1 MAIYGSATSGS
12 GNSVISLQEINTKR
26 IQFKEGLESVIDAY
40 KAILKDLEEYSAMK
54 EGSDV
59 GKQAEDLI
67 AKINEILVGLEG
79 ICNKHYSYLLA
90 VLSGREEMDSLQNA
104 ELFNTLQ
111 DVGLATGAGDGQN
124 STTVQGDGNNVQTA
138 GRDINT
144 NYYQRAG
151 RDNNGHNGVGNTGH
165 AGYGNSGNIAAQGNG
180 IGNRVADSSN
190 NAGSY
195 NGGGHS
201 GGSGSSGG
209 GSNPGRQGGGST
221 TNVIVPQQTG
231 TGTSSTSQTE
241 RYWKST
247 ITQTTPNTTPQN
259 PAFNPKLQVAGG
271 ASQSKINLVNNVPG
285 SSGFSGGGGGGSSTY
300 NTYNYPQQ
308 PSTSDVKPEV
318 KPTSTPSQNAEVTGK
333 GNASNVVG
341 DGNVVGNNMNAQ
353 SLNGDAVNQ
362 AGLLN
367 DNSRDFVGTVF
378 GDFDDS
384 KTSFGNNTLGQ
395 DFTKAGLGLLGLGG
409 AGLAYGA
416 YKYNKDKNNNEE
428 DEAYLDNQMDN
439 QM

>member
-1 MAIYGSATSGS
+1 MAIYGNATSGS

-40 KAILKDLEEYSAMK
+40 KAILKEIEEYKALK
-54 EGSDV
+54 GDEAV
-59 GKQAEDLI
+59 GKQLEELI
-67 AKINEILVGLEG
+67 AKINEILVNLQE
-79 ICNKHYSYLLA
+79 ICNKHYSYLLT
-90 VLSGREEMDSLQNA
+90 VLSGREEMDTMQNA

-111 DVGLATGAGDGQN
+111 EVGLATGAGDGQN
-124 STTVQGDGNNVQTA
+124 STTVNGNNNNTQTA
-138 GRDINT
+138 GRDMIN

-151 RDNNGHNGVGNTGH
+151 RDVNGHAGVGNTGH

-190 NAGSY
+190 NAGTY
-195 NGGGHS
+195 GGVKT
-201 GGSGSSGG
+201 
-209 GSNPGRQGGGST
+209 PGVVVQPDTAKGT
-221 TNVIVPQQTG
+221 TVTD
-231 TGTSSTSQTE
+231 

-247 ITQTTPNTTPQN
+247 ITTTPVQPQQT
-259 PAFNPKLQVAGG
+259 PAFEQKLQVAGG
-271 ASQSKINLVNNVPG
+271 ASQSKINLVNNVPA
-285 SSGFSGGGGGGSSTY
+285 STGGGFGGGSVTY
-300 NTYNYPQQ
+300 NTYNYPQA
-308 PSTSDVKPEV
+308 PAAPEV
-318 KPTSTPSQNAEVTGK
+318 KAEVPAAPVVDQDAAVVGK

-341 DGNVVGNNMNAQ
+341 DANVVGNNMNAQ

-367 DNSRDFVGTVF
+367 DNSHDFVGTVF

-384 KTSFGNNTLGQ
+384 NTSVGNNTLGQ

-416 YKYNKDKNNNEE
+416 YKYNQDKKTD
-428 DEAYLDNQMDN
+428 DEKYFDNQM
-439 QM
+439 

>member
-1 MAIYGSATSGS
+1 MNNYGNNTSGT
-12 GNSVISLQEINTKR
+12 GNSVISFQEINLKR
-26 IQFKEGLESVIDAY
+26 VQFIENLNTMIDSYNKIIES
-40 KAILKDLEEYSAMK
+40 LKDFADLKANT
-54 EGSDV
+54 DV
-59 GKQAEDLI
+59 GEEASGLVS
-67 AKINEILVGLEG
+67 KIEHILVQ
-79 ICNKHYSYLLA
+79 IQDMCTKHYSYLTS
-90 VLSGREEMDSLQNA
+90 VFTGREELDGMQYAALYNELQN
-104 ELFNTLQ
+104 Q
-111 DVGLATGAGDGQN
+111 GLLTGPGNGQN
-124 STTVQGDGNNVQTA
+124 STTVDGDNNTVNTA
-138 GRDINT
+138 GRDIN
-144 NYYQRAG
+144 NVYYQKAG
-151 RDNNGHNGVGNTGH
+151 RDINGHAGVGNTGH

-195 NGGGHS
+195 N
-201 GGSGSSGG
+201 GG

-318 KPTSTPSQNAEVTGK
+318 KPASTPSQNAEVTGK

-367 DNSRDFVGTVF
+367 DNSHDFVGTVF

-384 KTSFGNNTLGQ
+384 KTNFGNNTLGQ

>member
-1 MAIYGSATSGS
+1 MAIYGNATSGS

-40 KAILKDLEEYSAMK
+40 KAILKEIEEYKALK
-54 EGSDV
+54 GDEAV
-59 GKQAEDLI
+59 GKQLDELI
-67 AKINEILVGLEG
+67 AKINEILVGLQE

-90 VLSGREEMDSLQNA
+90 VLSGREEMDSMQNA

-247 ITQTTPNTTPQN
+247 ITQTTPNTTPQT

-318 KPTSTPSQNAEVTGK
+318 KPTSTPSQNAEVNGK

-416 YKYNKDKNNNEE
+416 YKYNKDKNNNKE

>member
-247 ITQTTPNTTPQN
+247 ITTI
-259 PAFNPKLQVAGG
+259 LIHGCSIICIRIYV
-271 ASQSKINLVNNVPG
+271 
-285 SSGFSGGGGGGSSTY
+285 
-300 NTYNYPQQ
+300 
-308 PSTSDVKPEV
+308 
-318 KPTSTPSQNAEVTGK
+318 
-333 GNASNVVG
+333 
-341 DGNVVGNNMNAQ
+341 
-353 SLNGDAVNQ
+353 
-362 AGLLN
+362 
-367 DNSRDFVGTVF
+367 
-378 GDFDDS
+378 
-384 KTSFGNNTLGQ
+384 
-395 DFTKAGLGLLGLGG
+395 
-409 AGLAYGA
+409 
-416 YKYNKDKNNNEE
+416 
-428 DEAYLDNQMDN
+428 YLFIRLR
-439 QM
+439 

>member
-1 MAIYGSATSGS
+1 MAIYGNAQSGS
-12 GNSVISLQEINTKR
+12 GNSIISLQEINTKR
-26 IQFKEGLESVIDAY
+26 IQFKDGLECVIDAY
-40 KAILKDLEEYSAMK
+40 KQILKEIQEYKDMK
-54 EGSDV
+54 GDEAV
-59 GKQAEDLI
+59 GKQYEELI
-67 AKINEILVGLEG
+67 AKINAILVELQE

-90 VLSGREEMDSLQNA
+90 VLSGREEMDSMQNA

-124 STTVQGDGNNVQTA
+124 STTVQGNGNNVQTA

-151 RDNNGHNGVGNTGH
+151 RDNNGHAGVGNTGH

-180 IGNRVADSSN
+180 IGNRVENSSN

-195 NGGGHS
+195 N
-201 GGSGSSGG
+201 GG

-318 KPTSTPSQNAEVTGK
+318 KPASTPSQNAEVTGK

-367 DNSRDFVGTVF
+367 DNSHDFVGTVF

-384 KTSFGNNTLGQ
+384 KTSVGNNTLGQ

-416 YKYNKDKNNNEE
+416 YKYNQDKKNNEE
-428 DEAYLDNQMDN
+428 DEMYLDNQM
-439 QM
+439 